1 VLRAGAE
8 ILVYSQ
14 YAGDLPRF
22 RRLLDAALPGV
33 PAAYAGTEAEARPHL
48 DTVRVLYGWG
58 FPKGMLRAMP
68 NLNWIQK
75 MGAGVEDMVRE
86 WPYGDAVLLTRTDGR
101 LIAPRMVQYVLC
113 AILRRTLRL
122 PELDA
127 LRARRQWEYLE
138 IGSIRQ
144 HCVGIAG
151 LGEIGSEIA
160 KAVRAMGAKAIGW
173 RRTHAPSDAVDHV
186 YAGREEFAAF
196 LRASSVV
203 VLVLPMTGETV
214 GLMGERAFDALKPDT
229 HFINVGRGGMVDETA
244 LMRALDRGRV
254 SHATLDVFATEPLP
268 EAHPFWSDPR
278 VSLTPHLCGPL
289 IPEDVAPHFI
299 ENYRAFREQ
308 RPLRNR
314 VAPERQY

>member
-1 VLRAGAE
+1 MGQRGAE

-33 PAAYAGTEAEARPHL
+33 GVAYAGTEADARPHL

-58 FPKGMLRAMP
+58 FPRDMLRKMT
-68 NLNWIQK
+68 NLRWIQK

-86 WPYGDAVLLTRTDGR
+86 WPYGDAVVLTRTDGR
-101 LIAPRMVQYVLC
+101 LIAPRMVEYVLA

-122 PELDA
+122 PELEE
-127 LRARRQWEYLE
+127 LRSRRRWEYLE

-151 LGEIGSEIA
+151 LGEIGAEIARAVRALGA
-160 KAVRAMGAKAIGW
+160 KAVGW
-173 RRTHAPSDAVDHV
+173 RRTRASSDAVDHV
-186 YAGREEFAAF
+186 YAGREQFAEF
-196 LRASSVV
+196 LGASSVV
-203 VLVLPMTGETV
+203 VLVLPMTGETA
-214 GLMGERAFDALKPDT
+214 GLMDEGAFNALKPGT

-244 LMRALDRGRV
+244 LTRALDRGRV

-268 EAHPFWSDPR
+268 DAHPFWSDPR

-299 ENYRAFREQ
+299 ENFRAFREQ